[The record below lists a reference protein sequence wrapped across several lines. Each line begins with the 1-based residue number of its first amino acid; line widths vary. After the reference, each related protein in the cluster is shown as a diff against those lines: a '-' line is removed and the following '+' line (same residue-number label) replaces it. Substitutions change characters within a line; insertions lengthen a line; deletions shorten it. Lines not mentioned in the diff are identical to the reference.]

1 MAKGNRPLSPHL
13 QIYRPQLTMVLSFL
27 HRLTGIALAPGAVLL
42 VYWLLAGASG
52 PEAYAAAGAV
62 FGSVPGLVLL
72 AALSFSFFY
81 HLGNGIRHL
90 VWDTGFW
97 LELPQVY
104 ASGWVVV
111 IFALV
116 STAAFW
122 AVVLFGAGGT
132 P

>member
-1 MAKGNRPLSPHL
+1 MANNTRPLSPHL
-13 QIYRPQLTMVLSFL
+13 QVYRLQLTSVLSFI
-27 HRLTGIALAPGAVLL
+27 HRGTGVVLSLGFLAL

-90 VWDTGFW
+90 VWDTGWW

-111 IFALV
+111 ILALV

-122 AVVLFGAGGT
+122 TVVLFGAGGT